1 MQTSFLKSRGG
12 TGLIAGVAAV
22 ILLIAWSAFSPH
34 PKTADPMADAS
45 PQDMSLDQVFARS
58 LASVNEERRTNR
70 ASEFGCT
77 ERFSDFRRYQTIE
90 PYVEFFRRIGLQ
102 PIQVDQNRQHFVY
115 VELTQKELSSRGYL
129 NFRGGDRLVLVFTT
143 NSAASTEIT
152 SFTANFFTGVPS

>member
-1 MQTSFLKSRGG
+1 MQTSFLKSRSGA
-12 TGLIAGVAAV
+12 GLVAGLTAV

-77 ERFSDFRRYQTIE
+77 ERFSDFRRYQAIE
-90 PYVEFFRRIGLQ
+90 PYVEFFRKIGLD
-102 PIQVDQNRQHFVY
+102 PFKWIK
-115 VELTQKELSSRGYL
+115 TG
-129 NFRGGDRLVLVFTT
+129 
-143 NSAASTEIT
+143 ST
-152 SFTANFFTGVPS
+152 SCMSN